1 MPSSLSEKTE
11 ISVPHTTSSHA
22 LPFYP
27 QALPGMLD
35 IPPIDGGG
43 GGGASEEEAIWEGG
57 CCGGGGAS
65 ANSWWGRS
73 VKDRGFCF
81 AMNLSERNRI
91 KYLISYFLR
100 NTKSAWIS
108 TPLKKWLQFRKI
120 KPVFLYWLFG
130 ISTEEVKYITFC
142 YQISISLILI

>member
-1 MPSSLSEKTE
+1 MSSSLSEKTE
-11 ISVPHTTSSHA
+11 IPLPHTTSSHA

-27 QALPGMLD
+27 QALPGILD

-91 KYLISYFLR
+91 KYLISDFLR

-108 TPLKKWLQFRKI
+108 FPLKKMASVNKD
-120 KPVFLYWLFG
+120 KTSFLYWLFG
-130 ISTEEVKYITFC
+130 ISTEEV
-142 YQISISLILI
+142 